1 MAVTSTGYALLDR
14 VAVAIIV
21 VGVIC
26 MARIPFLRAELDDDA
41 VVVRGSFRTITVRRT
56 QIIGVTDWP
65 RIEWADTS
73 GNTHRTGEY
82 FLHAPGGS
90 SSGSS
95 G

>member
-1 MAVTSTGYALLDR
+1 M
-14 VAVAIIV
+14 
-21 VGVIC
+21 
-26 MARIPFLRAELDDDA
+26 
-41 VVVRGSFRTITVRRT
+41 RGSFRTIKVRRT

-73 GNTHRTGEY
+73 GNAHRTGVY
-82 FLHAPGGS
+82 FLHTPGGS